1 MFLQSCCLALVCLI
15 TKWQRQNSR
24 RKELSTHSSPDSPYL
39 RISLEEL
46 ACKNSVP
53 SGKERGEMAVFAGY
67 DSFTAKIWSSQMRQ
81 KWVEEGH
88 KRNDYRLSLISIF
101 LFPALPTFRVPF
113 TFTSSPLSS
122 SLEQARQE
130 RVWPP
135 APCEAKTTKES
146 IKTKTEKGKIFCI
159 RVV

>member
-1 MFLQSCCLALVCLI
+1 
-15 TKWQRQNSR
+15 
-24 RKELSTHSSPDSPYL
+24 
-39 RISLEEL
+39 
-46 ACKNSVP
+46 
-53 SGKERGEMAVFAGY
+53 
-67 DSFTAKIWSSQMRQ
+67 MRQ
-81 KWVEEGH
+81 KWAEEGH